1 MLIQIY
7 EIYNILDIY
16 RILIN
21 NIVRPAD
28 LKLKFCARGFAQ
40 PQFT

>member
-7 EIYNILDIY
+7 KTFNTSDIY

-21 NIVRPAD
+21 NIVRSAD

-40 PQFT
+40 PPFT